1 MKVPAYINEISAW
14 EDSFTFFVPIKVR
27 FSETDA
33 FGHVN
38 NTSAFIYFEH
48 ARLEFFE
55 SCGLM
60 EDWAAISNDAIVVT
74 ADLQCNYV
82 AQIQYGDTLQVG
94 VKVDKIGRSSL
105 DIHYVAKRNTDICLT
120 GRGTVVQVDKQTGK
134 ALPFSEKMLAK
145 LACKKTT

>member
-1 MKVPAYINEISAW
+1 MKVPAYINEMSTW
-14 EDSFTFFVPIKVR
+14 ENSFTFFVPIKVR

-38 NTSAFIYFEH
+38 NTSAFIYFEQ

-60 EDWAAISNDAIVVT
+60 EDWAESSSDAIVVA

-82 AQIQYGDTLQVG
+82 AQIKYGDMLNVG

-105 DIHYVAKRNTDICLT
+105 DIHYVAKRNGDICLT

-134 ALPFSEKMLAK
+134 ALPFSEGMLAK
-145 LACKKTT
+145 LA